1 MKKRGSIVLVLLIGQ
16 LASYGQSYNNERTSL
31 SQFITRMYKAA
42 PFTGVKVFRDYEHT
56 YLISLVKLPKSAY
69 PSESVIDRVAE
80 VKARAQVNQFMNGSY
95 ISTSSVI
102 TIPAEDGKKKSQPP
116 VEDINEIIKENSI
129 GYVDAVEQI
138 ACFTDEQETDKK
150 VFIFLRELEKT
161 NKKKSNK

>member
-1 MKKRGSIVLVLLIGQ
+1 
-16 LASYGQSYNNERTSL
+16 
-31 SQFITRMYKAA
+31 
-42 PFTGVKVFRDYEHT
+42 
-56 YLISLVKLPKSAY
+56 
-69 PSESVIDRVAE
+69 VIDRVAE